1 MTKVVHG
8 SDNVVDGEAY
18 GLNTALGPMEAFSD
32 TQIILKMDSSS
43 IVNAVKN
50 KTFPRHYWGRIA
62 RRCSNI
68 IFQNPR
74 FSIEWVRRTG
84 NTVAHSLASWA
95 KFEPNKSW
103 TDNIPLCIIDMLQ
116 KDI

>member
-84 NTVAHSLASWA
+84 NTVAHSLA
-95 KFEPNKSW
+95 K
-103 TDNIPLCIIDMLQ
+103 
-116 KDI
+116 